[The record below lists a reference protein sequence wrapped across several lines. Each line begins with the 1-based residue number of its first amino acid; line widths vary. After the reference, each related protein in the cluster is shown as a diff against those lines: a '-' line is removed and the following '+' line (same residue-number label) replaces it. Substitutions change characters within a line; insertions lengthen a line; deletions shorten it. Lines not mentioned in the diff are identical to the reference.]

1 MTKVMR
7 NLARG
12 TTLLLTLVLAGLGA
26 QAARADPPTVHTF
39 SSTGTDTELCP
50 GITITET
57 VTAREI
63 VLQDSPGVFVD
74 HINQIVT
81 LQANG
86 KTLTDNDAFNRQ
98 ITGDVTR
105 VTGTD
110 TNIQVPGGGNVVV
123 NAGIIIVDA
132 NGIITFEGGPHP
144 LYHGDVGGL
153 CDYLRDP

>member
-26 QAARADPPTVHTF
+26 QGARADPPTVHTF
-39 SSTGTDTELCP
+39 SGTSIDTELCP

-57 VTAREI
+57 FTAREI
-63 VLQDSPGVFVD
+63 VLQDSPGAFVD

-86 KTLTDNDAFNRQ
+86 KTLTDNDAFNRR
-98 ITGDVTR
+98 ITGEDTR

-110 TNIQVPGGGNVVV
+110 TNIQVPGGGNVLV
-123 NAGIIIVDA
+123 NAGIIIFDA
-132 NGIITFEGGPHP
+132 NGIIFEGGPHP
-144 LYHGDVGGL
+144 LFHGDVGGL